1 MNARMLSLAVLAGLA
16 MILGGC
22 KTSNIMFVNDTGR
35 DTEVSLQGPGKI
47 EPTPPILPV
56 ANRGTASFTVTTDP
70 ADMPANYVW
79 QAAGRRGTVV
89 VSKQS
94 PDHQIVNL
102 ATGTAS
108 DSTAPAP
115 R

>member
-1 MNARMLSLAVLAGLA
+1 MNARVLSLAVLAGLA

-22 KTSNIMFVNDTGR
+22 KTSTIMFVNDTGS
-35 DTEVSLQGPGKI
+35 DSEVALRGPGKI
-47 EPTPPILPV
+47 EPTPPVLPV
-56 ANRGTASFTVTTDP
+56 ASHGTASFTVTTNP
-70 ADMPANYVW
+70 SDMPADYVW
-79 QAAGRRGTVV
+79 QAAGRTGTVV

-102 ATGTAS
+102 ATGK
-108 DSTAPAP
+108 PAGAAENK